1 MKRKNLMAAGAV
13 AAIAL
18 LGLAGPAS
26 AHNAVISTTPSDDQ
40 VLTELPARFE
50 IRTSDDL
57 LPAGAAIMQV
67 TDADGLFYG
76 DGCVVVEGPSASSV
90 PELGAPGDYTLDW
103 QVVSADGHTISGTI
117 PFSWAPAAPDAPISE
132 GRATAPVCGEEPAA
146 APEQTSDATDTPLP
160 TDNGDDA
167 ETVADSG
174 PPWGLLLGGV
184 LGLGAI
190 GALIA
195 VLVHR
200 AKSAPKG

>member
-1 MKRKNLMAAGAV
+1 MAASAV
-13 AAIAL
+13 ATIAL

-26 AHNAVISTTPSDDQ
+26 AHNAVISTTPSDNQ
-40 VLTELPARFE
+40 VLTELPQRFE

-76 DGCVVVEGPSASSV
+76 DGCVVIEGPTASSV

-132 GRATAPVCGEEPAA
+132 GRSTAPVCGEAPAA
-146 APEQTSDATDTPLP
+146 APEQTSEATDAPLP
-160 TDNGDDA
+160 TDNA
-167 ETVADSG
+167 NSETVADSG

-195 VLVHR
+195 VLVRR

>member
-1 MKRKNLMAAGAV
+1 VKRKNLLAAGAV
-13 AAIAL
+13 TAIAL
-18 LGLAGPAS
+18 LGVAGPAS

-40 VLTELPARFE
+40 VLTELPERFE
-50 IRTSDDL
+50 ILTSDDL

-76 DGCVVVEGPSASSV
+76 DGCVVVDGPSASSV

-117 PFSWAPAAPDAPISE
+117 GFSWAPAAPDAPISE
-132 GRATAPVCGEEPAA
+132 GRATAPVCGEEPS
-146 APEQTSDATDTPLP
+146 APAQTSEATDAPQP
-160 TDNGDDA
+160 ADNPDDA
-167 ETVADSG
+167 ENAADSG

-200 AKSAPKG
+200 AKGAPKG